1 MRMAASIPEY
11 LVAAEDAGMKVRK
24 NSKLIQD
31 HLHFI
36 KATATG
42 FDKRIR
48 RKHPTLVPMCEYLQD
63 LLVEKEGVDMELE
76 ELFRAAKN
84 YDKKIIAKVAKINHD
99 LINNRSNSTDHMRK

>member
-1 MRMAASIPEY
+1 M
-11 LVAAEDAGMKVRK
+11 AAEDVGMKVRK

-36 KATATG
+36 KSTATG

-48 RKHPTLVPMCEYLQD
+48 RKHPTLVPMCKYLQD

-76 ELFRAAKN
+76 ELFKAATN
-84 YDKKIIAKVAKINHD
+84 YDEKIMAKVA
-99 LINNRSNSTDHMRK
+99 L